1 MRLLALTM
9 VLTLACKGKCAA
21 GCVNLGLMQADG
33 AGTDKDLKAAAAS
46 FKKGCELGEPS
57 GCKALEKLQ
66 AE

>member
-1 MRLLALTM
+1 
-9 VLTLACKGKCAA
+9 
-21 GCVNLGLMQADG
+21 VNLGLMQADG